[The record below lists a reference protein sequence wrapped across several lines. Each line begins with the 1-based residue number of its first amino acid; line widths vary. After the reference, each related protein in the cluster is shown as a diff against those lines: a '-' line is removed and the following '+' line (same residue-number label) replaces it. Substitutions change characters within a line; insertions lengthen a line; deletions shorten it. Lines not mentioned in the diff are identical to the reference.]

1 MKKTFWNTLER
12 PIVGLAPMDGVT
24 DAPMRFITAKYGRPD
39 VIFTEFVSA
48 EGIWHTSR
56 TLELKNSRTQGA
68 ERLLRD
74 LVFDEIER
82 PVVAQLFGGDPEA
95 FFEVSKLIVK
105 MGFDGV
111 DINMGCPA
119 RKVAGRGEGAG
130 LIKNPELA
138 GEIIAAVK
146 RGVKEATKLRSYEG
160 TNLGK
165 NMEIPVSVKT
175 RIGYDKADPEWW
187 KFLAT
192 QDLAAVTVHGR
203 TFKQLYQGIADWE
216 AIGEAATLIKQS
228 GAVFLGSGDI
238 GSRQQA
244 VVSCQ
249 KYGTD
254 GALIGRGAMGNPW
267 AFEKTQ
273 ELKNSKTQKL
283 AVALEHARKF
293 EEIFPNDTLP
303 AGRQGFFIMRK
314 HLSWYAR
321 GFDGAADLRQKL
333 VLCNSADEVE
343 KAVYTFEHE
352 DKGADIFSGDTVGKV

>member
-1 MKKTFWNTLER
+1 MNLGFWGKLKR

-24 DAPMRFITAKYGRPD
+24 DAPMRYITAKYGRPD
-39 VIFTEFVSA
+39 VMFTEFVSA
-48 EGIWHTSR
+48 DGLKRVTGGNKLSLASR
-56 TLELKNSRTQGA
+56 NS
-68 ERLLRD
+68 LLRH
-74 LVFDEIER
+74 LRFDESER

-119 RKVAGRGEGAG
+119 KKVAGRGEGAG
-130 LIKNPELA
+130 LIKNHELA

-146 RGVKEATKLRSYEG
+146 KGVEG
-160 TNLGK
+160 K
-165 NMEIPVSVKT
+165 IPVSVKT
-175 RIGYDKADPEWW
+175 RIGFEKADPEWW

-192 QDLAAVTVHGR
+192 QDLAAVTIHGR
-203 TFKQLYQGIADWE
+203 TFKQLYQGEADWE
-216 AIGEAATLIKQS
+216 AIGEAGTLIKQS

-238 GSRQQA
+238 SSRQQA

-249 KYGTD
+249 KYGVD

-267 AFEKTQ
+267 IFKK
-273 ELKNSKTQKL
+273 LKNSKTQELKTEEKL
-283 AVALEHARKF
+283 SIAVEHARKF
-293 EEIFPNDTLP
+293 EEVFPND
-303 AGRQGFFIMRK
+303 RFFIMRK

-343 KAVYTFEHE
+343 AIVSRFLE
-352 DKGADIFSGDTVGKV
+352 